1 MKKPYSLDYNIERDI
16 DRLTAVEN
24 ILDTLTNIP
33 NSNDLEL
40 MASYILYGRDENGKN
55 LVQKGLCI
63 DPDRRYGSFKKKEE
77 KNES

>member
-40 MASYILYGRDENGKN
+40 M
-55 LVQKGLCI
+55 
-63 DPDRRYGSFKKKEE
+63 
-77 KNES
+77 